1 MVNAGVFLWRK
12 PRLREARV
20 IKEVIFLSVLLFLR
34 TPASSLKNIDCF
46 LPLSLF
52 PYNKMI
58 AFLLFH
64 AFPGE
69 HSKGPCDYRQL
80 CDRFRASLA
89 IPGENYSKTTQRVE

>member
-1 MVNAGVFLWRK
+1 M
-12 PRLREARV
+12 REARV

-89 IPGENYSKTTQRVE
+89 IPGENHSETTQRVE

>member
-1 MVNAGVFLWRK
+1 M
-12 PRLREARV
+12 REARV

-34 TPASSLKNIDCF
+34 TLKNIDCF

-58 AFLLFH
+58 AFLLSYT
-64 AFPGE
+64 FPGE

>member
-1 MVNAGVFLWRK
+1 MMNAGVFLWRK
-12 PRLREARV
+12 PKLREARV
-20 IKEVIFLSVLLFLR
+20 IKEAIFVNLTISVDACLFI
-34 TPASSLKNIDCF
+34 KNIECC
-46 LPLSLF
+46 LPLSWF
-52 PYNKMI
+52 PWFPCNKMI

-89 IPGENYSKTTQRVE
+89 IPGENCSKTA

>member
-1 MVNAGVFLWRK
+1 M
-12 PRLREARV
+12 REARV

-58 AFLLFH
+58 AFLLSYT
-64 AFPGE
+64 FPGE
-69 HSKGPCDYRQL
+69 RSKGPCDYRQL

>member
-58 AFLLFH
+58 ALYAFL
-64 AFPGE
+64 GE